1 VRIVAGEP
9 GASRAAELQAVLR
22 AEREGL
28 PFLVGRDGDDRQR
41 LVLLEP
47 GDERLW
53 VGRGAA
59 CDLVLEWDEK
69 VSRVHVELARVADGW
84 AVVDDGLSRNGTFV
98 GGRRVTGRRRL
109 HDGDLVRFG
118 SSTMTFR
125 APAGSGAATGLADEQ
140 PVPPELT
147 PMQRKV
153 LAVLC
158 SPLQERR
165 RLALPATNRAIA
177 DELVLSIEAVK
188 THMRALFEKF
198 AVEDLPHNQ
207 KRARLAELA
216 LQAGV
221 LNERR

>member
-1 VRIVAGEP
+1 VRVLVPEQGE
-9 GASRAAELQAVLR
+9 SRAVELQAVLR

-59 CDLVLEWDEK
+59 CDLVLDWDEK

-98 GGRRVTGRRRL
+98 GGERVTGRRRL

-118 SSTMTFR
+118 STTMTYR
-125 APAGSGAATGLADEQ
+125 APAGSGAATGLAEDMV
-140 PVPPELT
+140 PPPELT

-158 SPLQERR
+158 APLQERR
-165 RLALPATNRAIA
+165 QLALPATNRAIA

-188 THMRALFEKF
+188 THMRALFDKF
-198 AVEDLPHNQ
+198 QVEDLPHNQ
-207 KRARLAELA
+207 KRARLVELA

-221 LNERR
+221 LSERR